1 MTIHSD
7 GNLLD
12 SDEVCTILGITH
24 NNLHQLKHRKQLTWV
39 EKKGKRVYYSRAD
52 VWDYVNS
59 RPNKYKIEQISL

>member
-39 EKKGKRVYYSRAD
+39 EKKGKRVYYSRE
-52 VWDYVNS
+52 VVESFKVN
-59 RPNKYKIEQISL
+59 RK